1 MNIMSHKT
9 KRFSLRLGTPSIN
22 SPTMLYISTLT
33 QSDRLALFAQPI
45 QLVRR
50 SLLYLI
56 SHQISNA
63 SSQPFQFQYAC
74 QFLMNMLKLFSSK
87 TVMAGNE
94 KSIIRIMT
102 STNCVKINGF
112 LTKMKSLCVTAH
124 NIITFHNVFLK

>member
-1 MNIMSHKT
+1 MSHKT
-9 KRFSLRLGTPSIN
+9 KRFSFRLGTSSIH
-22 SPTMLYISTLT
+22 PPAMLYISNLT
-33 QSDRLALFAQPI
+33 QSDRLALFEQPI

-112 LTKMKSLCVTAH
+112 LTKMKSLCITAH
-124 NIITFHNVFLK
+124 NIKTFHNVFFK

>member
-112 LTKMKSLCVTAH
+112 LTKMKSLCITAH

>member
-22 SPTMLYISTLT
+22 SPTMLILALYPS
-33 QSDRLALFAQPI
+33 LALFAQPI

-112 LTKMKSLCVTAH
+112 LTKMKSLCITAH
-124 NIITFHNVFLK
+124 SIITFHNVFLK

>member
-22 SPTMLYISTLT
+22 SPTMLILALYPS
-33 QSDRLALFAQPI
+33 LALFAQPI

-102 STNCVKINGF
+102 STNCVKIIGF
-112 LTKMKSLCVTAH
+112 LTKMKTLWITAH